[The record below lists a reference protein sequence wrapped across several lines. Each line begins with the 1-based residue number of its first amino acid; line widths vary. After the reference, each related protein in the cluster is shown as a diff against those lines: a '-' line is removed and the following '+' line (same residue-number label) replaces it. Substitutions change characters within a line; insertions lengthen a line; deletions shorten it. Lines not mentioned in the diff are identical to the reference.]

1 MIILNKRLQQSKT
14 HFSEVRK
21 WSLKLNKMQLN
32 WVSRY
37 RQRTELN
44 WAKSFLLIIFN
55 EGFVLFFCWLALT
68 LAVHHKPLCYKASE
82 NTPAN
87 LIFSDRISIWL
98 YGSPGRYYYIF
109 QIFITILNFSVS
121 DWFYFLHD
129 FVWLNVLIFNLS
141 WRGWR
146 DGDSPDMIF
155 SNIDLQ
161 YFIVKLESFSV
172 SSSVICFL
180 TFWISSVQLMTF
192 RSHILYFFWE

>member
-32 WVSRY
+32 WVSIECWTWLSKTKNY
-37 RQRTELN
+37 KKKVN
-44 WAKSFLLIIFN
+44 LLIIFN

-109 QIFITILNFSVS
+109 QIFITIVNFSVY
-121 DWFYFLHD
+121 DWFYVHD
-129 FVWLNVLIFNLS
+129 FIWLNA
-141 WRGWR
+141 
-146 DGDSPDMIF
+146 
-155 SNIDLQ
+155 
-161 YFIVKLESFSV
+161 
-172 SSSVICFL
+172 
-180 TFWISSVQLMTF
+180 
-192 RSHILYFFWE
+192 